1 MPSHKIYCPAC
12 KAAYVVAD
20 EKFTGP
26 AMKAVCKKC
35 GVKMIIDRESGKT
48 QLQQEAPGPESTQTS
63 QSKAGTSGPKTPRAG
78 SKMAQSEFTVASM
91 SPEYP
96 RYRNALIIGV
106 VVLIFVGV
114 LSGAYLLIRDTEKT
128 LQEFT
133 RNPVEYITSL
143 IMGSEKY
150 SEKYKVCE
158 SFLDRNEK
166 RLAQL
171 GLGEDLEFF
180 LVKEEVRVIN
190 GQKTATVTARV
201 KGSKATRNVIFR
213 LQKRRGEWKIQYVAL
228 ELGKGEHERI
238 YP

>member
-1 MPSHKIYCPAC
+1 MHSHKIYCPAC

-35 GVKMIIDRESGKT
+35 GVKMIIDRESGKA
-48 QLQQEAPGPESTQTS
+48 QLQQEAPGPEPTQTS
-63 QSKAGTSGPKTPRAG
+63 QSKASTSGLKTPRAG

-96 RYRNALIIGV
+96 RYRNALIISA

-114 LSGAYLLIRDTEKT
+114 LTGAYLLIRDTEKT

-133 RNPVEYITSL
+133 RNPVEYVTSL

-150 SEKYKVCE
+150 KVCK

-166 RLAQL
+166 QLAQL
-171 GLGEDLEFF
+171 GFGEDLEFF

-201 KGSKATRNVIFR
+201 KGSKAARNVIFR

-228 ELGKGEHERI
+228 ELGKGEHKRI

>member
-1 MPSHKIYCPAC
+1 MHSHKIYCPAC

-20 EKFTGP
+20 EKFTGS

-35 GVKMIIDRESGKT
+35 GVKMIIDSESGKA
-48 QLQQEAPGPESTQTS
+48 QLQQEAPGSEPTQTS
-63 QSKAGTSGPKTPRAG
+63 QSKASTSGPKSPKSG
-78 SKMAQSEFTVASM
+78 SKMAQSGFTVASM
-91 SPEYP
+91 SPKYP
-96 RYRNALIIGV
+96 RYRNALIISA
-106 VVLIFVGV
+106 VVLVFIGV
-114 LSGAYLLIRDTEKT
+114 LTGAYLLIRDTGKT

-133 RNPVEYITSL
+133 RNPVEYVTSL

-150 SEKYKVCE
+150 KVCK

-166 RLAQL
+166 RFAQL
-171 GLGEDLEFF
+171 GFGEDLEFF

-190 GQKTATVTARV
+190 GQKRATVTARV

-228 ELGKGEHERI
+228 ELGKGEYKRI

>member
-1 MPSHKIYCPAC
+1 MHSHKIYCPVC
-12 KAAYVVAD
+12 KAAYSVAD
-20 EKFTGP
+20 EKFTSP

-35 GVKMIIDRESGKT
+35 GVKMIIDRESGKA
-48 QLQQEAPGPESTQTS
+48 QLQQEAPGPEPTQTS
-63 QSKAGTSGPKTPRAG
+63 QSKASTSGPKSPKAG
-78 SKMAQSEFTVASM
+78 AKMAQTEFTVASM

-96 RYRNALIIGV
+96 RYRNALIIGA
-106 VVLIFVGV
+106 VVLVFVGV
-114 LSGAYLLIRDTEKT
+114 LTGAYLLIRNTEKT

-133 RNPVEYITSL
+133 RNPVEYVTSL

-150 SEKYKVCE
+150 KVCK

-171 GLGEDLEFF
+171 GFGEDLEFF

-228 ELGKGEHERI
+228 ELGKGEHKRI